1 MATSLRMANP
11 RSFPINFN
19 RFRII
24 VGWRGMTGVA
34 RRRERMEK
42 RALTVEIAFVFG
54 LDRSTTD
61 AKGLSA
67 SAEPSR

>member
-1 MATSLRMANP
+1 
-11 RSFPINFN
+11 
-19 RFRII
+19 
-24 VGWRGMTGVA
+24 
-34 RRRERMEK
+34 MEK